1 MNKRNIAIDMFR
13 GLTMALMVFVNEFWK
28 VYDVPH
34 FLEHFDTLEDGMGVA
49 DVVFPMF
56 LFAMGMSIP
65 YALERRISNGCST
78 LSTLKHIISRSF
90 ALLVMGAF
98 ICNQESRAMVGNRG
112 LWVLLMVAGFFL
124 VWNAYKP
131 SFRYAKLLQWGGI
144 LLLAG
149 LALCYRTEDGGFFRA
164 GWWGILGQIGWAY
177 LFASLAY
184 LLCRDGR
191 QWVLAALWGGLCL
204 VNLTVAPM
212 RNGETLLGGYTFLSD
227 FTDALHLGNGSIG
240 IMALGGVLT
249 SLAERRLAGR
259 SMLRKVSVGVVAAAV
274 LSLLAASAHRG
285 WIISKNLSTLPWC
298 LYVSAVAVTLYTLLR
313 VLEKHGLTSW
323 SKPLSP
329 AGTATL
335 TVYMLPYLYTA
346 LWYFFDMSGPAWLC
360 GWVGVAKSALLSATC
375 VFLTWCL
382 GKAGIKLK
390 I

>member
-1 MNKRNIAIDMFR
+1 MNKRNLSIDILR
-13 GLTMALMVFVNEFWK
+13 GLTMALMVFVNDFWS
-28 VYDVPH
+28 YPDVPH
-34 FLEHFDTLEDGMGVA
+34 FLEHYATWEDGMGLS
-49 DVVFPMF
+49 DYIYPLF
-56 LFAMGMSIP
+56 LFVMGMSVP
-65 YALERRISNGCST
+65 YALDKRREKGASDLDSVRHIFSRT
-78 LSTLKHIISRSF
+78 L
-90 ALLVMGAF
+90 ALILMGVFLYNTEPAMAWNKGWYF
-98 ICNQESRAMVGNRG
+98 I
-112 LWVLLMVAGFFL
+112 LMVVGFFL

-144 LLLAG
+144 LLLTG

-259 SMLRKVSVGVVAAAV
+259 STLRKVSVGVVAAAV

-323 SKPLSP
+323 SKPLAP